1 MNFELI
7 YNNFF
12 IIITGLDE
20 TLELVIISLGL
31 GFIIAIPFALARVS
45 SIKVLSKSVYYY
57 IFVIRGT
64 PLLVQIYLIYYG
76 LGTIEYV
83 RESFLWIVLKD
94 PFYCGV
100 LALVINTVA
109 YTTEIFRG
117 GIQSVTKGQIE
128 SCKSLGMGRVA
139 MYLKIILPCAFRQ
152 ALPGYGNEMILMV
165 KSTSLVSL
173 ITIME
178 MTGLARN
185 IMYKNYAPVEAFLA
199 AGSIYLFINF
209 LVVQFIKFLD
219 WKYNP
224 HLRINLYYLYDD
236 KVNTLLEL
244 IIKILDLYQF
254 ILLIYIIATWLISFK
269 IVNTSNRLV
278 YSIMNI
284 LYRLCEPSLRFIRQ
298 YLPNLGTID
307 ISPIVVYMLLWFIKS
322 LLFEYWPR

>member
-12 IIITGLDE
+12 IILSGLDE
-20 TLELVIISLGL
+20 TLKLVVISLSL
-31 GFIIAIPFALARVS
+31 GFIIAIPFALARAS
-45 SIKVLSKSVYYY
+45 SFKILSQSVYYY
-57 IFVIRGT
+57 VFIIRGT

-76 LGTIEYV
+76 LGTILFV

-94 PFYCGV
+94 PFFCGV

-128 SCKSLGMGRVA
+128 SCKSLGMSRFI
-139 MYLKIILPCAFRQ
+139 MYFKIILPCAFRQ

-165 KSTSLVSL
+165 KSTSLISL

-199 AGSIYLFINF
+199 AGSIYLFLNF
-209 LVVQFIKFLD
+209 LIVQFIKFLE

-224 HLRINLYYLYDD
+224 HLRI
-236 KVNTLLEL
+236 KT
-244 IIKILDLYQF
+244 
-254 ILLIYIIATWLISFK
+254 
-269 IVNTSNRLV
+269 
-278 YSIMNI
+278 
-284 LYRLCEPSLRFIRQ
+284 
-298 YLPNLGTID
+298 
-307 ISPIVVYMLLWFIKS
+307 
-322 LLFEYWPR
+322 